1 MFNMVETLQIKL
13 PKPTL
18 RFLAIALSVSA
29 CFDAGAGGLLQPDN
43 DRLVAIGRQVYAENC
58 ASCHGDNLEGEPDWR
73 DRKAD
78 GKLPAPPHDQ
88 TGHTW
93 HHADKLLFKI
103 TKFGLKRFAGKDY
116 ESDMPVYDGILSD
129 EEIIAVLSFIKST
142 WPRQTRERHD
152 QINAA
157 AQRDAD

>member
-1 MFNMVETLQIKL
+1 MTNTVQIKI

-18 RFLAIALSVSA
+18 CFLVIGLSVSA
-29 CFDAGAGGLLQPDN
+29 CLEVGAAGLLEPDN
-43 DRLVAIGRQVYAENC
+43 DSLIAFGRQVYAENC
-58 ASCHGDNLEGEPDWR
+58 ADCHGNNLEGEPDWR

-103 TKFGLKRFAGKDY
+103 TKFGLKPFAGEDY
-116 ESDMPVYDGILSD
+116 ESDMPVYDGLLTD

-142 WPRQTRERHD
+142 WPKQTRERHD

-157 AQRDAD
+157 AQHDGD